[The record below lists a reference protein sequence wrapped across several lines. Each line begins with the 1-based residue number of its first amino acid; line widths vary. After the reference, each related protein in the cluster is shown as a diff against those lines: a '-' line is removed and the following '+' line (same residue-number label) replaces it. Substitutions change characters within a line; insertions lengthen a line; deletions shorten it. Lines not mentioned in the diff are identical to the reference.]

1 MSHIKVNRAN
11 GICEIR
17 IDRADRMN
25 AIDDEMT
32 VAITRAFESL
42 AGDRETRVVLLS
54 AAGANY
60 SAGGDLQNLAEWLSP
75 DPQVRSDKFRSAV
88 SGLSKPLSLALQRT
102 PQPIVAAVR
111 GHAIGVALQMIIMA
125 DIVVASETARFSMP
139 QLNLAHTPDHG
150 ESWALPRKIGL
161 ARALQMSLLA
171 ERLDAATAERYG
183 LVNIM
188 VPDDEL
194 DARAHAVVQQ
204 IAGSPPVAAREA
216 KALLWGSESISLEQ
230 ALDREVDSIGK
241 AVRKDD
247 FVEAITAF
255 VEKRKPVFTGN

>member
-1 MSHIKVNRAN
+1 MDHIKVTRAN

-25 AIDDEMT
+25 AIDDKMT
-32 VAITRAFESL
+32 GAITRALESL
-42 AGDRETRVVLLS
+42 VDDSETRVVLLS

-75 DPQVRSDKFRSAV
+75 DAEVRSDKFRSAV
-88 SGLSKPLSLALQRT
+88 SDLSKPLSLALQRT

-125 DIVVASETARFSMP
+125 DLVIASETALFSMP

-171 ERLDAATAERYG
+171 ERLDAATAARYG

-188 VPDDEL
+188 VTDGEL
-194 DARAHAVVQQ
+194 DNRVNAIIQQ
-204 IAGSPPVAAREA
+204 IASSPPVAAREA
-216 KALLWGSESISLEQ
+216 KALLWGSESLTLEQ

-241 AVRKDD
+241 AVRKQD

-255 VEKRKPVFTGN
+255 MEKRKPVFTGN